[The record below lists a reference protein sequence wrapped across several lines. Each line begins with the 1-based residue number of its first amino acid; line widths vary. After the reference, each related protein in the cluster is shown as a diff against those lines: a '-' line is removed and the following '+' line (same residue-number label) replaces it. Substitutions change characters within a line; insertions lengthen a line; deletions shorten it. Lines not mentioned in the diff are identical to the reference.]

1 MRSQIFV
8 CDLKSHTC
16 FNFQIKKWY
25 KLNFYQYTYTWLYN
39 IWMQKHVRSFDLF
52 MYNKELL
59 ALYLIC
65 NCSPDIQF
73 WFTITNSFIVK
84 LCQHLNWK
92 MKLKNFQLK
101 LWPCPFNNWK
111 KTPNKLME
119 NVHWSFIT
127 TCYSYSNKANGL

>member
-1 MRSQIFV
+1 MRSKIFF
-8 CDLKSHTC
+8 CDLKSQTS
-16 FNFQIKKWY
+16 FNFQIKKWN

-52 MYNKELL
+52 MCNTELL

-65 NCSPDIQF
+65 SSDIQF
-73 WFTITNSFIVK
+73 WFTIPNSFIVK

-92 MKLKNFQLK
+92 MKLKNLQLK
-101 LWPCPFNNWK
+101 LWPCPFNNSK
-111 KTPNKLME
+111 KDSNQIDGK
-119 NVHWSFIT
+119 HWSFIT